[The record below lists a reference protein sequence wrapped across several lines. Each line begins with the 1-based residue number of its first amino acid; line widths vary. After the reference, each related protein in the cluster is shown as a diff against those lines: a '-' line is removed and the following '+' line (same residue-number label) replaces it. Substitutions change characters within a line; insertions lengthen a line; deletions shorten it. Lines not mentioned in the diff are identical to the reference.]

1 MLFSSIPFLFYF
13 LPCVFV
19 LYFLVPMRWKN
30 TVLLLASLFF
40 YAWGEPKFVVFMLAS
55 IVQGYVLARLVEKY
69 RADRGRAKLFLTLS
83 LVFSLGLLGYCKY
96 ADFFLS
102 GFNALTGLHIPL
114 LRVALPIG
122 ISFYTF
128 QILSYVVDVYRGDVK
143 AQRNF
148 IDLAAYVA
156 MFPQLIAG
164 PIVRYS
170 DIASQLEHRTHS
182 LADVAAGARRF
193 VLGLGKKVLLANVFY
208 ELITT
213 FKASD
218 DRSVLFY
225 WLYAAACVLNIYFDF
240 SGYSDMAIGLGRI
253 FGFRYLE
260 NFDYPYISASITEF
274 WRRWHMSLGSWFRDY
289 VYIPLGG
296 NRVSKTKWLR
306 NILIVWLLTGLW
318 HGAKWNY
325 IAWGLYHGV
334 LICMSTLFEEPL
346 AKLTKALRIKTD
358 CISWEI
364 FRMLRTF
371 ILCVIGRLIFM
382 GQGIRSSIWMI
393 RSMVFDHSR
402 VYNIVDEFSLSGREW
417 RVLIFGCL
425 LLLAVSIAQEI
436 MERRGNT
443 GDVRE
448 WLAKQNIVFKWLVM
462 AAGLAFIAI
471 CGVYGSGAG
480 ASFIYEQF

>member
-148 IDLAAYVA
+148 IDLAAYIA

-164 PIVRYS
+164 PIVRYETVEQEIRERQVTM
-170 DIASQLEHRTHS
+170 DD
-182 LADVAAGARRF
+182 LAQGFRRF
-193 VLGLGKKVLLANVFY
+193 VVGLAKKLLLANQVAQVATIVY
-208 ELITT
+208 SGNPANYGSLM
-213 FKASD
+213 
-218 DRSVLFY
+218 Y
-225 WLYAAACVLNIYFDF
+225 WLAAIAYTLQIYFDF
-240 SGYSDMAIGLGRI
+240 SGYSDMAIGLGRM
-253 FGFRYLE
+253 FGFHFLE
-260 NFDYPYISASITEF
+260 NFNYPYISLSVTEF
-274 WRRWHMSLGSWFRDY
+274 WRRWHISLSTWFRDY

-296 NRVSKTKWLR
+296 NRVSRGKWVR
-306 NILIVWLLTGLW
+306 NILVVWGLTGLW
-318 HGAKWNY
+318 HGADWNFLL
-325 IAWGLYHGV
+325 WGLYYGV
-334 LICMSTLFEEPL
+334 LLLIE
-346 AKLTKALRIKTD
+346 KLWLGKYLERLPKALRWLLCMIIVCIGWVMFNLTD
-358 CISWEI
+358 FAQMRCALARMFSFTHVALSQSLAADVSIVPPLLWMLPALVFSTPVCRRVHLGESCGAEI
-364 FRMLRTF
+364 VRN
-371 ILCVIGRLIFM
+371 V
-382 GQGIRSSIWMI
+382 
-393 RSMVFDHSR
+393 V
-402 VYNIVDEFSLSGREW
+402 
-417 RVLIFGCL
+417 CL
-425 LLLAVSIAQEI
+425 ALLAVC
-436 MERRGNT
+436 
-443 GDVRE
+443 
-448 WLAKQNIVFKWLVM
+448 IVFSVS
-462 AAGLAFIAI
+462 ATFNP
-471 CGVYGSGAG
+471 
-480 ASFIYEQF
+480 FIYFRF

>member
-1 MLFSSIPFLFYF
+1 MIGKVFAASIPIL
-13 LPCVFV
+13 CVWV
-19 LYFLVPMRWKN
+19 
-30 TVLLLASLFF
+30 
-40 YAWGEPKFVVFMLAS
+40 
-55 IVQGYVLARLVEKY
+55 
-69 RADRGRAKLFLTLS
+69 
-83 LVFSLGLLGYCKY
+83 
-96 ADFFLS
+96 
-102 GFNALTGLHIPL
+102 
-114 LRVALPIG
+114 
-122 ISFYTF
+122 
-128 QILSYVVDVYRGDVK
+128 
-143 AQRNF
+143 
-148 IDLAAYVA
+148 
-156 MFPQLIAG
+156 
-164 PIVRYS
+164 
-170 DIASQLEHRTHS
+170 
-182 LADVAAGARRF
+182 
-193 VLGLGKKVLLANVFY
+193 
-208 ELITT
+208 
-213 FKASD
+213 
-218 DRSVLFY
+218 
-225 WLYAAACVLNIYFDF
+225 
-240 SGYSDMAIGLGRI
+240 
-253 FGFRYLE
+253 
-260 NFDYPYISASITEF
+260 
-274 WRRWHMSLGSWFRDY
+274 
-289 VYIPLGG
+289 
-296 NRVSKTKWLR
+296 
-306 NILIVWLLTGLW
+306 LTGLW

-436 MERRGNT
+436 MERRGST

>member
-30 TVLLLASLFF
+30 TMLLLASLFF

-69 RADRGRAKLFLTLS
+69 RADRRRAKLFLTLS

-170 DIASQLEHRTHS
+170 DIAALR
-182 LADVAAGARRF
+182 AGAGQKGPAGERLLRAYHDVQGERR
-193 VLGLGKKVLLANVFY
+193 
-208 ELITT
+208 
-213 FKASD
+213 
-218 DRSVLFY
+218 
-225 WLYAAACVLNIYFDF
+225 
-240 SGYSDMAIGLGRI
+240 
-253 FGFRYLE
+253 
-260 NFDYPYISASITEF
+260 P
-274 WRRWHMSLGSWFRDY
+274 
-289 VYIPLGG
+289 
-296 NRVSKTKWLR
+296 
-306 NILIVWLLTGLW
+306 
-318 HGAKWNY
+318 
-325 IAWGLYHGV
+325 
-334 LICMSTLFEEPL
+334 
-346 AKLTKALRIKTD
+346 
-358 CISWEI
+358 
-364 FRMLRTF
+364 LRT
-371 ILCVIGRLIFM
+371 
-382 GQGIRSSIWMI
+382 
-393 RSMVFDHSR
+393 
-402 VYNIVDEFSLSGREW
+402 
-417 RVLIFGCL
+417 
-425 LLLAVSIAQEI
+425 LLLAL
-436 MERRGNT
+436 RRRLRAEHLFRFLRLQRHGH
-443 GDVRE
+443 RP
-448 WLAKQNIVFKWLVM
+448 WAHLRLP
-462 AAGLAFIAI
+462 L
-471 CGVYGSGAG
+471 S
-480 ASFIYEQF
+480 